1 VRKTRNDKTPGREIR
16 GHLNPRIKFMT
27 ASSATSTPT
36 EFIHFAEEL
45 ADASR
50 ALIRSRFR
58 QKANVEMKPDHTP
71 VTATDLEV
79 ETLIRNM
86 IADRYPTHGVIGEEH
101 PASAASADHVW
112 VIDPIDGTRSFIA
125 GRPVF
130 GTLIALTIDTVPVL
144 GVVDIPIMEE
154 RWVGAKGRATLLNG
168 TVARTRKC
176 PVAAGAILLATSPEY
191 LDGDASQPF
200 ANVAEAAKFTIYD
213 AGTQAYGLVA
223 SGHAD
228 IMIAARYGIV
238 DYLAAVPVIEGA
250 GGVMRDWN
258 GAALTLHSGDRFVAV
273 GDAALL
279 SETLERLGREE
290 TKGWTHAEPA

>member
-1 VRKTRNDKTPGREIR
+1 
-16 GHLNPRIKFMT
+16 MT
-27 ASSATSTPT
+27 VSSATATPA
-36 EFIHFAEEL
+36 EFIRFAQEL

-58 QKANVEMKPDHTP
+58 RNADVEMKPDNTP

-79 ETLIRNM
+79 EALIRSM

-101 PASAASADHVW
+101 PASAAAAECVW
-112 VIDPIDGTRSFIA
+112 VVDPIDGTRSFIA

-130 GTLIALTIDTVPVL
+130 GTLIALAVDAVPVL
-144 GVVDIPIMEE
+144 GLVDIPITEE
-154 RWVGAKGRATLLNG
+154 RWVGAKGHATLLNG
-168 TVARTRKC
+168 EVARTRAC
-176 PVAAGAILLATSPEY
+176 PAAAQAILLATSPEY
-191 LDGDASQPF
+191 LDGDAAQPF
-200 ANVAEAAKFTIYD
+200 ANVAAASRFTIYD
-213 AGTQAYGLVA
+213 AGTQGYGLVA

-250 GGVMRDWN
+250 GGIMRDWN
-258 GAALTLHSGDRFVAV
+258 GAPLTLHSGDRFVAV

-279 SETLERLGREE
+279 PGTLELLGRAE
-290 TKGWTHAEPA
+290 TKGWAHAERA

>member
-1 VRKTRNDKTPGREIR
+1 
-16 GHLNPRIKFMT
+16 MT
-27 ASSATSTPT
+27 VSSNTATPT
-36 EFIHFAEEL
+36 EFIRFAEEL

-58 QKANVEMKPDHTP
+58 RNADVEMKPDNTP

-130 GTLIALTIDTVPVL
+130 GTLIALAVDTVPVL
-144 GVVDIPIMEE
+144 GVVDIPITQE
-154 RWVGAKGRATLLNG
+154 RWVGAKGHATLLNG
-168 TVARTRKC
+168 KVASTRKC
-176 PVAAGAILLATSPEY
+176 PTAANAILLATSPEY
-191 LDGDASQPF
+191 LDGDAARPF
-200 ANVAEAAKFTIYD
+200 GNVAEASRFTIYD

-258 GAALTLHSGDRFVAV
+258 GAPLTLHSGDRFVAV
-273 GDAALL
+273 GDAGLL
-279 SETLERLGREE
+279 PETLQLLGRSE
-290 TKGWTHAEPA
+290 TKGWAHAERA